1 MHTVSLC
8 AFSIC
13 IKRKCLLQCS
23 WIFPIWILADIL
35 KALHPP
41 YCKYKLRMN
50 YKQGENKWKSLFC
63 RNCWW
68 SGCWSKEKL
77 YRSNMYSYIW
87 VLSFAHLV
95 HGIRGS
101 LHPAWP
107 YKGVSP
113 LLNIWPAKAFGT
125 VTVIK
130 HSHTYFTWLLLT
142 LHTLFHKIES
152 YNHKDNERLWAW
164 FEFDNS

>member
-1 MHTVSLC
+1 MHTVLLR

-35 KALHPP
+35 KALPPP

-50 YKQGENKWKSLFC
+50 YKQGENKWKS
-63 RNCWW
+63 
-68 SGCWSKEKL
+68 WSKEKL
-77 YRSNMYSYIW
+77 NRSNMYSYIW
-87 VLSFAHLV
+87 VLSFAHLI

-101 LHPAWP
+101 LHPALP

-130 HSHTYFTWLLLT
+130 HSQTYFTWLLSSKLYLT
-142 LHTLFHKIES
+142 LHTPFHKI
-152 YNHKDNERLWAW
+152 
-164 FEFDNS
+164 